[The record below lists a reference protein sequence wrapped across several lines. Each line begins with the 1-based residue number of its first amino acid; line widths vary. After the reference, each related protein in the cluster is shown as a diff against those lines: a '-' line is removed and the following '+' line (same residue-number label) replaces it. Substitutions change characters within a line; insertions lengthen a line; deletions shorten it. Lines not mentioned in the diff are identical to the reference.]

1 MFKIAWSPIYHH
13 PLPENHRFPMEK
25 YSLLPEQLV
34 YEGTIDE
41 GSLFAPDPVTEEDL
55 LRVHDLNYWQRL
67 KNVELTP
74 SEQRRS
80 GFPHSEQLIERELR
94 ITQGTVQGALY
105 AMEHGA
111 AANIAGGTH
120 HAYTDRAEGFCLLND
135 FAVAARY
142 LLDRNLVKQVL
153 IVDLDVHQGNG
164 TAQIFASEP
173 AVFTFSMHGR
183 DNYPLHKE
191 HSDLDIALPKGTGD
205 DEYLRLLNHHLP
217 RLFDA
222 LEPDFVFFQSGVD
235 VLATD
240 KLGHLGLTI
249 QGCRQRDEVVLQKCR
264 QEQVPVFMSMG
275 GGYSHRLADIIEAH
289 ANTYRLT
296 REIFF

>member
-1 MFKIAWSPIYHH
+1 
-13 PLPENHRFPMEK
+13 MEK

-41 GSLFAPDPVTEEDL
+41 SSLFAPDPVTEEDL

-120 HAYTDRAEGFCLLND
+120 HAFTDRAEGFCLLND